1 MMRRLLDT
9 AIWSAL
15 LLGVPIASAVAQT
28 FPSSTVTIVVPFPP
42 GGGTDV
48 IARGFADELGKL
60 WKRPVVVENIG
71 GANSII
77 GANRVARAQP
87 DGLTLLVTVDST
99 VVHNRFLF
107 KNLPY
112 DPDKSLL
119 PVTMLARS
127 GQLVIATPSFAAS
140 NLRELVDVARR
151 SPDGI
156 AYGSTGAGTQP
167 NLFFETMAVREGV
180 KFLQVPYKGIAP
192 IVTAVMTGEVK
203 VSLASPASA
212 GSMLEGGLVKALA
225 IGGTKRST
233 KFPDVPTISEAGFPN
248 LDASTW
254 WGLFVPAGTD
264 ASLVDRINRDVT
276 KVGQQPAFIE
286 KYFATF
292 GVEAVLNTPAEF
304 AAEIKHDV
312 ALTAEMVKV
321 AGVKPQE

>member
-1 MMRRLLDT
+1 LT
-9 AIWSAL
+9 AF
-15 LLGVPIASAVAQT
+15 LLGFPIVSATAQT

-60 WKRPVVVENIG
+60 WKRAVVVENIG

-87 DGLTLLVTVDST
+87 DGLTLLITVDST

-127 GQLVIATPSFAAS
+127 GQLVIATPSFPAN
-140 NLRELVDVARR
+140 NLKEFIDVSRH
-151 SPDGI
+151 SPGGI

-167 NLFFETMAVREGV
+167 NLFFETMAVHEGV

-212 GSMLEGGLVKALA
+212 GSMLEAGLVKALA
-225 IGGTKRST
+225 IGGSKRST
-233 KFPDVPTISEAGFPN
+233 KFPDVPTISEAGFPDM
-248 LDASTW
+248 DASTW
-254 WGLFVPAGTD
+254 WGLFAPAGVD
-264 ASLVDRINRDVT
+264 PSIVDRINRDVAS
-276 KVGQQPAFIE
+276 VARQPAFIE

-292 GVEAVLNTPAEF
+292 GVEPVLDTPAQF
-304 AAEIKHDV
+304 AVEIRHDV
-312 ALTAEMVKV
+312 ALTAEMVKI
-321 AGVKPQE
+321 AGVKPQD